1 MDGFEVYKTYLA
13 IKLHFTRDNYNFDQY
28 NGGTRATNDSFN
40 RRNDRFFFHR
50 IAKKYKTD
58 IVDFIVSGFVIDSNT
73 WVGDLSTSTAEQKY
87 LQYVKRRDGFSYYF
101 KLDMMH
107 LLKKADGNFNK
118 IFKCYTKIIEPVSLD
133 EAYLDVTSSHYC
145 EGNAN
150 EMAHQIRNKIFN
162 DLKIT
167 ASAGIASNKFLAK
180 LASEWRKPNGQF
192 SITDEM
198 TKEFIRKLPIR
209 KIIGVGE
216 KTEKECSG
224 LNSGQIILLENL
236 RFYKEETNADES
248 FAKKLSNLAEIYV
261 NDAYGTTHREH
272 ASTATM
278 AKFFVLKCP
287 GILLENEITS
297 LKKLM
302 DNPSGPVTAIIGGA
316 KVSSKISV
324 IANMLDVVDNLI
336 IGGGMA
342 YTFIKNNGGAIGD
355 SIFEKDKLNDCS
367 EIISLAEQKNVNVF
381 LPEDVVASNEFSN
394 EGLKK
399 AVNIYNIPKG
409 WQGLDIG
416 PLTISKFEKIVTES
430 KTILWNGPMGVFEM
444 PAFEQGTLA
453 IAKSVAKATS
463 NGAFSLIGG
472 GDSVAAIKKFN
483 LQNEVSFISTG
494 GGAMLES
501 LEGKILPGIKAL
513 N

>member
-1 MDGFEVYKTYLA
+1 MKSINQIDFS
-13 IKLHFTRDNYNFDQY
+13 Q
-28 NGGTRATNDSFN
+28 
-40 RRNDRFFFHR
+40 
-50 IAKKYKTD
+50 KKAFVR
-58 IVDFIVSGFVIDSNT
+58 VDFNVPFDDAGRISDNSRIVAALPTIKYILSSGGSCILASHLGRPKGKT
-73 WVGDLSTSTAEQKY
+73 KDLSLSKLVPELEKLLSTKV
-87 LQYVKRRDGFSYYF
+87 LFS
-101 KLDMMH
+101 D
-107 LLKKADGNFNK
+107 DC
-118 IFKCYTKIIEPVSLD
+118 I
-133 EAYLDVTSSHYC
+133 
-145 EGNAN
+145 
-150 EMAHQIRNKIFN
+150 
-162 DLKIT
+162 
-167 ASAGIASNKFLAK
+167 
-180 LASEWRKPNGQF
+180 
-192 SITDEM
+192 
-198 TKEFIRKLPIR
+198 
-209 KIIGVGE
+209 GE
-216 KTEKECSG
+216 KTESQCSRLKPG
-224 LNSGQIILLENL
+224 EVILLENL

-272 ASTATM
+272 ASTSTM
-278 AKFFVLKCP
+278 AKFFDLKSP
-287 GILLENEITS
+287 GILLENEIAS

-367 EIISLAEQKNVNVF
+367 KIISLAEQKNVNVF

-444 PAFEQGTLA
+444 PSFEQGTLA

-483 LQNEVSFISTG
+483 LQDEVSFISTG

-501 LEGKILPGIKAL
+501 LEGKILPGIKVL

>member
-1 MDGFEVYKTYLA
+1 MKSINQIDFSE
-13 IKLHFTRDNYNFDQY
+13 
-28 NGGTRATNDSFN
+28 
-40 RRNDRFFFHR
+40 
-50 IAKKYKTD
+50 KKAFVR
-58 IVDFIVSGFVIDSNT
+58 VDFNVPFDDAGRISDNSRIVAALPTIKYILSSGGSCILASHLGRPKGKT
-73 WVGDLSTSTAEQKY
+73 KDLSLSKLVPELEKLLSTKV
-87 LQYVKRRDGFSYYF
+87 LFS
-101 KLDMMH
+101 D
-107 LLKKADGNFNK
+107 DC
-118 IFKCYTKIIEPVSLD
+118 I
-133 EAYLDVTSSHYC
+133 
-145 EGNAN
+145 
-150 EMAHQIRNKIFN
+150 
-162 DLKIT
+162 
-167 ASAGIASNKFLAK
+167 
-180 LASEWRKPNGQF
+180 
-192 SITDEM
+192 
-198 TKEFIRKLPIR
+198 
-209 KIIGVGE
+209 GE
-216 KTEKECSG
+216 KTESQCSRLKPG
-224 LNSGQIILLENL
+224 EVILLENL

-272 ASTATM
+272 ASTSTM
-278 AKFFVLKCP
+278 AKFFDLKSP
-287 GILLENEITS
+287 GILLENEIAS

-399 AVNIYNIPKG
+399 VINVYNIPSG

-416 PLTISKFEKIVTES
+416 PLTISNFENIVTES

-444 PAFEQGTLA
+444 PAFEKGTLS

-463 NGAFSLIGG
+463 SGAFSLIGG

-483 LQNEVSFISTG
+483 LQDEVSFISTG

-501 LEGKILPGIKAL
+501 LEGKILPGIKVL

>member
-1 MDGFEVYKTYLA
+1 MKSINQIDFSE
-13 IKLHFTRDNYNFDQY
+13 
-28 NGGTRATNDSFN
+28 
-40 RRNDRFFFHR
+40 
-50 IAKKYKTD
+50 KKAFVR
-58 IVDFIVSGFVIDSNT
+58 VDFNVPFDDAGRISDNSRIVAALPTIKYILSSGGSCILASHLGRPKGKT
-73 WVGDLSTSTAEQKY
+73 KDLSLSKLVPELEKLLRTKV
-87 LQYVKRRDGFSYYF
+87 LFS
-101 KLDMMH
+101 D
-107 LLKKADGNFNK
+107 DC
-118 IFKCYTKIIEPVSLD
+118 I
-133 EAYLDVTSSHYC
+133 
-145 EGNAN
+145 
-150 EMAHQIRNKIFN
+150 
-162 DLKIT
+162 
-167 ASAGIASNKFLAK
+167 
-180 LASEWRKPNGQF
+180 
-192 SITDEM
+192 
-198 TKEFIRKLPIR
+198 
-209 KIIGVGE
+209 GE
-216 KTEKECSG
+216 KTESQCSSLKPG
-224 LNSGQIILLENL
+224 EVILLENL

-278 AKFFVLKCP
+278 AKFFDFKSP
-287 GILLENEITS
+287 GILLENEITN

-302 DNPSGPVTAIIGGA
+302 DNPTGPVTAIIGGA

-342 YTFIKNNGGAIGD
+342 YTFIKNNGGTIGD

-381 LPEDVVASNEFSN
+381 LPEDVIASNEFSN

-399 AVNIYNIPKG
+399 AVNIYNIPNG

-430 KTILWNGPMGVFEM
+430 NTILWNGPMGVFEM

-463 NGAFSLIGG
+463 SGAFSLIGG

-483 LQNEVSFISTG
+483 LQDEVSFISTG

-501 LEGKILPGIKAL
+501 LEGKILPGIKVL

>member
-1 MDGFEVYKTYLA
+1 MKSINQIDFSE
-13 IKLHFTRDNYNFDQY
+13 
-28 NGGTRATNDSFN
+28 
-40 RRNDRFFFHR
+40 
-50 IAKKYKTD
+50 KKAFVR
-58 IVDFIVSGFVIDSNT
+58 VDFNVPFDDAGRISDNSRIVAALPTIKYILSSGGSCILASHLGRPKGKT
-73 WVGDLSTSTAEQKY
+73 KDLSLSKLVPELEKLLSTKV
-87 LQYVKRRDGFSYYF
+87 LFS
-101 KLDMMH
+101 D
-107 LLKKADGNFNK
+107 DC
-118 IFKCYTKIIEPVSLD
+118 I
-133 EAYLDVTSSHYC
+133 
-145 EGNAN
+145 
-150 EMAHQIRNKIFN
+150 
-162 DLKIT
+162 
-167 ASAGIASNKFLAK
+167 
-180 LASEWRKPNGQF
+180 
-192 SITDEM
+192 
-198 TKEFIRKLPIR
+198 
-209 KIIGVGE
+209 GE
-216 KTEKECSG
+216 KTESQCSDLKPG
-224 LNSGQIILLENL
+224 EVILLENL

-278 AKFFVLKCP
+278 AKFFDLKSP
-287 GILLENEITS
+287 GILLETEITS
-297 LKKLM
+297 LNKLM
-302 DNPSGPVTAIIGGA
+302 NNPNGPVTAIIGGA

-444 PAFEQGTLA
+444 PSFEQGTLA

-483 LQNEVSFISTG
+483 LQDEVSFISTG

-501 LEGKILPGIKAL
+501 LEGKILPGIKVL

>member
-1 MDGFEVYKTYLA
+1 MNSINQIDFSE
-13 IKLHFTRDNYNFDQY
+13 
-28 NGGTRATNDSFN
+28 
-40 RRNDRFFFHR
+40 
-50 IAKKYKTD
+50 KKAFVR
-58 IVDFIVSGFVIDSNT
+58 VDFNVPFDDAGRISDNSRIVAALPTIKYILSSGGSCILASHLGRPKGKT
-73 WVGDLSTSTAEQKY
+73 KDLSLSKLVPELEKLLSTKV
-87 LQYVKRRDGFSYYF
+87 LFS
-101 KLDMMH
+101 D
-107 LLKKADGNFNK
+107 DC
-118 IFKCYTKIIEPVSLD
+118 I
-133 EAYLDVTSSHYC
+133 
-145 EGNAN
+145 
-150 EMAHQIRNKIFN
+150 
-162 DLKIT
+162 
-167 ASAGIASNKFLAK
+167 
-180 LASEWRKPNGQF
+180 
-192 SITDEM
+192 
-198 TKEFIRKLPIR
+198 
-209 KIIGVGE
+209 GE
-216 KTEKECSG
+216 KTESQCSRLKPG
-224 LNSGQIILLENL
+224 EVILLENL

-278 AKFFVLKCP
+278 AKFFDLKSP
-287 GILLENEITS
+287 GILLENEIAS

-444 PAFEQGTLA
+444 PSFEQGTLA

-483 LQNEVSFISTG
+483 LQDEVSFISTG

-501 LEGKILPGIKAL
+501 LEGKILPGIKVL

>member
-1 MDGFEVYKTYLA
+1 MKSINE
-13 IKLHFTRDNYNFDQY
+13 I
-28 NGGTRATNDSFN
+28 SFN
-40 RRNDRFFFHR
+40 GKKVFIRVDFNVPFNDYGEITDSSR
-50 IAKKYKTD
+50 IAASLPTIEY
-58 IVDFIVSGFVIDSNT
+58 VLSSGGACILASHLGRPVGKDSE
-73 WVGDLSTSTAEQKY
+73 LS
-87 LQYVKRRDGFSYYF
+87 
-101 KLDMMH
+101 
-107 LLKKADGNFNK
+107 LKKIIPELKKLLGKDV
-118 IFKCYTKIIEPVSLD
+118 IFLE
-133 EAYLDVTSSHYC
+133 
-145 EGNAN
+145 N
-150 EMAHQIRNKIFN
+150 
-162 DLKIT
+162 
-167 ASAGIASNKFLAK
+167 
-180 LASEWRKPNGQF
+180 
-192 SITDEM
+192 SIGAQ
-198 TKEFIRKLPIR
+198 TKEACSNLQN
-209 KIIGVGE
+209 GE
-216 KTEKECSG
+216 VV
-224 LNSGQIILLENL
+224 LLENL
-236 RFYKEETNADES
+236 RFYEEETKADID
-248 FAKKLSNLAEIYV
+248 FAKELSSLADIYI

-272 ASTATM
+272 ASTATI
-278 AKFFVLKCP
+278 AQFFSEKAP
-287 GILLENEITS
+287 GMLLEKEIES

-302 DNPSGPVTAIIGGA
+302 EKPKKPVTAIIGGA

-342 YTFIKNNGGAIGD
+342 YTFIKNNGGNIGE
-355 SIFEKDKLNDCS
+355 SIFEKDKLDDCS

-399 AVNIYNIPKG
+399 AINIYNIPKG

-430 KTILWNGPMGVFEM
+430 KTILWNGPMGVFEL

-463 NGAFSLIGG
+463 SGAFSLIGG

-483 LQNEVSFISTG
+483 LQDEVSFISTG

>member
-1 MDGFEVYKTYLA
+1 MKSINQIDFSE
-13 IKLHFTRDNYNFDQY
+13 
-28 NGGTRATNDSFN
+28 
-40 RRNDRFFFHR
+40 
-50 IAKKYKTD
+50 KKAFVR
-58 IVDFIVSGFVIDSNT
+58 VDFNVPFDDAGRISDNSRITAALPTIKHILSSGGSCILASHLGRPKGKT
-73 WVGDLSTSTAEQKY
+73 KDLSLSKLVPELEKLLSTKV
-87 LQYVKRRDGFSYYF
+87 LFS
-101 KLDMMH
+101 D
-107 LLKKADGNFNK
+107 DC
-118 IFKCYTKIIEPVSLD
+118 I
-133 EAYLDVTSSHYC
+133 
-145 EGNAN
+145 
-150 EMAHQIRNKIFN
+150 
-162 DLKIT
+162 
-167 ASAGIASNKFLAK
+167 
-180 LASEWRKPNGQF
+180 
-192 SITDEM
+192 
-198 TKEFIRKLPIR
+198 
-209 KIIGVGE
+209 GE
-216 KTEKECSG
+216 KTESQCSRLKPG
-224 LNSGQIILLENL
+224 EVILLENL

-272 ASTATM
+272 ASTSTM
-278 AKFFVLKCP
+278 AKFFDLKSP
-287 GILLENEITS
+287 GILLENEIAS

-367 EIISLAEQKNVNVF
+367 KIIYLAEQKNVNVF

-444 PAFEQGTLA
+444 PSFEQGTFS

-483 LQNEVSFISTG
+483 LQDEVSFISTG

-501 LEGKILPGIKAL
+501 LEGKLLPGIKAL

>member
-1 MDGFEVYKTYLA
+1 MKSINQIDFSE
-13 IKLHFTRDNYNFDQY
+13 
-28 NGGTRATNDSFN
+28 
-40 RRNDRFFFHR
+40 
-50 IAKKYKTD
+50 KKAFVR
-58 IVDFIVSGFVIDSNT
+58 VDFNVPFDDAGRISDNSRIVAALPTIKYILSSGGSCILASHLGRPKGKT
-73 WVGDLSTSTAEQKY
+73 KDLSLSKLVPELEKLLSTKV
-87 LQYVKRRDGFSYYF
+87 LFS
-101 KLDMMH
+101 D
-107 LLKKADGNFNK
+107 DC
-118 IFKCYTKIIEPVSLD
+118 I
-133 EAYLDVTSSHYC
+133 
-145 EGNAN
+145 
-150 EMAHQIRNKIFN
+150 
-162 DLKIT
+162 
-167 ASAGIASNKFLAK
+167 
-180 LASEWRKPNGQF
+180 
-192 SITDEM
+192 
-198 TKEFIRKLPIR
+198 
-209 KIIGVGE
+209 GE
-216 KTEKECSG
+216 KTESQCSDLKPG
-224 LNSGQIILLENL
+224 EVILLENL

-278 AKFFVLKCP
+278 AKFFDIKSP

-367 EIISLAEQKNVNVF
+367 KIISLAEQKNVNVF

-444 PAFEQGTLA
+444 PSFEQGTLA

-463 NGAFSLIGG
+463 SGAFSLIGG

-483 LQNEVSFISTG
+483 LQDEVSFISTG

-501 LEGKILPGIKAL
+501 LEGKILPGIKVL

>member
-1 MDGFEVYKTYLA
+1 MKSINQIDFSE
-13 IKLHFTRDNYNFDQY
+13 
-28 NGGTRATNDSFN
+28 
-40 RRNDRFFFHR
+40 
-50 IAKKYKTD
+50 KKAFVR
-58 IVDFIVSGFVIDSNT
+58 VDFNVPFDDAGRISDNSRIVAALPTIKHILSSGGSCILASHLGRPKGKT
-73 WVGDLSTSTAEQKY
+73 KDLSLSKLVPELEKLLSTKV
-87 LQYVKRRDGFSYYF
+87 LFS
-101 KLDMMH
+101 D
-107 LLKKADGNFNK
+107 DC
-118 IFKCYTKIIEPVSLD
+118 I
-133 EAYLDVTSSHYC
+133 
-145 EGNAN
+145 
-150 EMAHQIRNKIFN
+150 
-162 DLKIT
+162 
-167 ASAGIASNKFLAK
+167 
-180 LASEWRKPNGQF
+180 
-192 SITDEM
+192 
-198 TKEFIRKLPIR
+198 
-209 KIIGVGE
+209 GE
-216 KTEKECSG
+216 KTESQCSRLKPG
-224 LNSGQIILLENL
+224 EVILLENL

-272 ASTATM
+272 ASTSTM
-278 AKFFVLKCP
+278 AKFFDLKSP

-302 DNPSGPVTAIIGGA
+302 DNPTGPVTAIIGGA

-381 LPEDVVASNEFSN
+381 LPEDVVASNEFSS

-416 PLTISKFEKIVTES
+416 PLTISKFEKIVTKS

-444 PAFEQGTLA
+444 PSFEQGTLA

-483 LQNEVSFISTG
+483 LQDEVSFISTG

-501 LEGKILPGIKAL
+501 LEGKILPGIKVL

>member
-1 MDGFEVYKTYLA
+1 MKSINQIDFSE
-13 IKLHFTRDNYNFDQY
+13 
-28 NGGTRATNDSFN
+28 
-40 RRNDRFFFHR
+40 
-50 IAKKYKTD
+50 KKAFVR
-58 IVDFIVSGFVIDSNT
+58 VDFNVPFDDAGRISDNSRIVAALPTIKYILSSGGSCILASHLGRPKGKT
-73 WVGDLSTSTAEQKY
+73 KDLSLSKLVPELEKLLSTKV
-87 LQYVKRRDGFSYYF
+87 LFS
-101 KLDMMH
+101 D
-107 LLKKADGNFNK
+107 DCIGE
-118 IFKCYTKIIEPVSLD
+118 ITESQCS
-133 EAYLDVTSSHYC
+133 
-145 EGNAN
+145 
-150 EMAHQIRNKIFN
+150 
-162 DLKIT
+162 DLK
-167 ASAGIASNKFLAK
+167 
-180 LASEWRKPNGQF
+180 P
-192 SITDEM
+192 
-198 TKEFIRKLPIR
+198 
-209 KIIGVGE
+209 GE
-216 KTEKECSG
+216 V
-224 LNSGQIILLENL
+224 ILLENL

-278 AKFFVLKCP
+278 AKFFDLKSP
-287 GILLENEITS
+287 GILLENEIAS

-302 DNPSGPVTAIIGGA
+302 NNPSGPVTAIIGGA

-444 PAFEQGTLA
+444 PSFEQGTLA

-483 LQNEVSFISTG
+483 LQDEVSFISTG

-501 LEGKILPGIKAL
+501 LEGKILPGIKVL

>member
-1 MDGFEVYKTYLA
+1 MKSINQIDFSE
-13 IKLHFTRDNYNFDQY
+13 
-28 NGGTRATNDSFN
+28 
-40 RRNDRFFFHR
+40 
-50 IAKKYKTD
+50 KKAFVR
-58 IVDFIVSGFVIDSNT
+58 VDFNVPFDDAGRISDNSRIVAALPTIKYILSSGGSCILASHLGRPKGKT
-73 WVGDLSTSTAEQKY
+73 KDLSLSKLVPELEKLLSTKV
-87 LQYVKRRDGFSYYF
+87 LFS
-101 KLDMMH
+101 D
-107 LLKKADGNFNK
+107 DC
-118 IFKCYTKIIEPVSLD
+118 I
-133 EAYLDVTSSHYC
+133 
-145 EGNAN
+145 
-150 EMAHQIRNKIFN
+150 
-162 DLKIT
+162 
-167 ASAGIASNKFLAK
+167 
-180 LASEWRKPNGQF
+180 
-192 SITDEM
+192 
-198 TKEFIRKLPIR
+198 
-209 KIIGVGE
+209 GE
-216 KTEKECSG
+216 KTESQCSRLKPG
-224 LNSGQIILLENL
+224 EVILLENL
-236 RFYKEETNADES
+236 RFYEEETNADES

-278 AKFFVLKCP
+278 AKFFDIKSP

-302 DNPSGPVTAIIGGA
+302 DNPTGPVTAIIGGA

-367 EIISLAEQKNVNVF
+367 KIMSLAEQKNVNVF

-399 AVNIYNIPKG
+399 AINIYNIPKG

-430 KTILWNGPMGVFEM
+430 KTILWNGPMGVFEL
-444 PAFEQGTLA
+444 PSFEQGTLA

-483 LQNEVSFISTG
+483 LQDEVSFISTG

-501 LEGKILPGIKAL
+501 LEGKILPGIKVL

>member
-1 MDGFEVYKTYLA
+1 MKSINQIDFSE
-13 IKLHFTRDNYNFDQY
+13 
-28 NGGTRATNDSFN
+28 
-40 RRNDRFFFHR
+40 
-50 IAKKYKTD
+50 KKAFVR
-58 IVDFIVSGFVIDSNT
+58 VDFNVPFDDAGQISDNSRIVAALPTIKYILSSGGSCILASHLGRPKGKT
-73 WVGDLSTSTAEQKY
+73 KDLSLSKLVPELEKLLSTKV
-87 LQYVKRRDGFSYYF
+87 LFS
-101 KLDMMH
+101 D
-107 LLKKADGNFNK
+107 DC
-118 IFKCYTKIIEPVSLD
+118 I
-133 EAYLDVTSSHYC
+133 
-145 EGNAN
+145 
-150 EMAHQIRNKIFN
+150 
-162 DLKIT
+162 
-167 ASAGIASNKFLAK
+167 
-180 LASEWRKPNGQF
+180 
-192 SITDEM
+192 
-198 TKEFIRKLPIR
+198 
-209 KIIGVGE
+209 GE
-216 KTEKECSG
+216 KTESQCSRLKPG
-224 LNSGQIILLENL
+224 EVILLENL
-236 RFYKEETNADES
+236 RFYKEETNANES

-278 AKFFVLKCP
+278 AKFFDLKSP
-287 GILLENEITS
+287 GILLENEIAS

-381 LPEDVVASNEFSN
+381 LPEDVVASNEFSS

-416 PLTISKFEKIVTES
+416 PLTISKFEKIVTKS

-444 PAFEQGTLA
+444 PSFEQGTLA

-483 LQNEVSFISTG
+483 LQDEVSFISTG

-501 LEGKILPGIKAL
+501 LEGKILPGIKVL

>member
-1 MDGFEVYKTYLA
+1 MKSINQIDFSE
-13 IKLHFTRDNYNFDQY
+13 
-28 NGGTRATNDSFN
+28 
-40 RRNDRFFFHR
+40 
-50 IAKKYKTD
+50 KKAFVR
-58 IVDFIVSGFVIDSNT
+58 VDFNVPFDDAGQISDNSRIVAALPTIKYILSSGGSCILASHLGRPKGKT
-73 WVGDLSTSTAEQKY
+73 KDLSLSKLVPELEKLLSTKV
-87 LQYVKRRDGFSYYF
+87 LFS
-101 KLDMMH
+101 D
-107 LLKKADGNFNK
+107 DC
-118 IFKCYTKIIEPVSLD
+118 I
-133 EAYLDVTSSHYC
+133 
-145 EGNAN
+145 
-150 EMAHQIRNKIFN
+150 
-162 DLKIT
+162 
-167 ASAGIASNKFLAK
+167 
-180 LASEWRKPNGQF
+180 
-192 SITDEM
+192 
-198 TKEFIRKLPIR
+198 
-209 KIIGVGE
+209 GE
-216 KTEKECSG
+216 KTEIQCSRLKPG
-224 LNSGQIILLENL
+224 EVILLENL
-236 RFYKEETNADES
+236 RFYKEETNANES

-278 AKFFVLKCP
+278 AKFFDLKSP
-287 GILLENEITS
+287 GILLENEIAS

-342 YTFIKNNGGAIGD
+342 YTFIKNHGGAIGD

-367 EIISLAEQKNVNVF
+367 EIMSLAEQKNVNVF
-381 LPEDVVASNEFSN
+381 LPDDVVASNEFSN
-394 EGLKK
+394 EGSKK
-399 AVNIYNIPKG
+399 AFNIYNIPKG

-416 PLTISKFEKIVTES
+416 PLTISKFEKIVIES
-430 KTILWNGPMGVFEM
+430 KTILWNGPLGVFEI

-483 LQNEVSFISTG
+483 LQDEVSFISTG

>member
-1 MDGFEVYKTYLA
+1 MKSINQIDFSE
-13 IKLHFTRDNYNFDQY
+13 
-28 NGGTRATNDSFN
+28 
-40 RRNDRFFFHR
+40 
-50 IAKKYKTD
+50 KKAFVR
-58 IVDFIVSGFVIDSNT
+58 VDFNVPFDDAGRISDNSRIVAALPTLKYVLSSGGSCILASHLGRPKGKT
-73 WVGDLSTSTAEQKY
+73 KDLSLSKLVPELEKLLSTKV
-87 LQYVKRRDGFSYYF
+87 LFS
-101 KLDMMH
+101 D
-107 LLKKADGNFNK
+107 DC
-118 IFKCYTKIIEPVSLD
+118 I
-133 EAYLDVTSSHYC
+133 
-145 EGNAN
+145 
-150 EMAHQIRNKIFN
+150 
-162 DLKIT
+162 
-167 ASAGIASNKFLAK
+167 
-180 LASEWRKPNGQF
+180 
-192 SITDEM
+192 
-198 TKEFIRKLPIR
+198 
-209 KIIGVGE
+209 GE
-216 KTEKECSG
+216 KTESQCSDLKPG
-224 LNSGQIILLENL
+224 EVILLENL
-236 RFYKEETNADES
+236 RFYKEETNADEC

-278 AKFFVLKCP
+278 AKFFDIKSP
-287 GILLENEITS
+287 GILLENEIRS

-302 DNPSGPVTAIIGGA
+302 DNPNGPVTAIIGGA

-336 IGGGMA
+336 VGGGMA

-381 LPEDVVASNEFSN
+381 LPEDVVASNKFSN

-399 AVNIYNIPKG
+399 VINIYKIPDG

-430 KTILWNGPMGVFEM
+430 KTILWNGPMGVFEL
-444 PAFEQGTLA
+444 PAFEHGTLA

-463 NGAFSLIGG
+463 SGAFSLIGG

-483 LQNEVSFISTG
+483 LQDDVSFISTG

>member
-1 MDGFEVYKTYLA
+1 MKSINQIDFS
-13 IKLHFTRDNYNFDQY
+13 Q
-28 NGGTRATNDSFN
+28 
-40 RRNDRFFFHR
+40 
-50 IAKKYKTD
+50 KKAFVR
-58 IVDFIVSGFVIDSNT
+58 VDFNVPFDDSGQISDNSRIVAALPTIKYILSSGGSCILASHLGRPKGKT
-73 WVGDLSTSTAEQKY
+73 KDLSLSKLVPELEKLLSTKV
-87 LQYVKRRDGFSYYF
+87 LFS
-101 KLDMMH
+101 D
-107 LLKKADGNFNK
+107 DC
-118 IFKCYTKIIEPVSLD
+118 I
-133 EAYLDVTSSHYC
+133 
-145 EGNAN
+145 
-150 EMAHQIRNKIFN
+150 
-162 DLKIT
+162 
-167 ASAGIASNKFLAK
+167 
-180 LASEWRKPNGQF
+180 
-192 SITDEM
+192 
-198 TKEFIRKLPIR
+198 
-209 KIIGVGE
+209 GE
-216 KTEKECSG
+216 KTESQCSRLKPG
-224 LNSGQIILLENL
+224 EVILLENL
-236 RFYKEETNADES
+236 RFYEEETNADES

-261 NDAYGTTHREH
+261 NDAYGTTHRGH

-278 AKFFVLKCP
+278 AKFFDIKSP

-302 DNPSGPVTAIIGGA
+302 DNPTGPVTAIIGGA

-367 EIISLAEQKNVNVF
+367 EIISLAEQKNVNIF

-399 AVNIYNIPKG
+399 AINIYNIPKG

-430 KTILWNGPMGVFEM
+430 KTILWNGPMGVFEL
-444 PAFEQGTLA
+444 PAFEHGTLA

-463 NGAFSLIGG
+463 SGAFSLIGG
-472 GDSVAAIKKFN
+472 GDSVAAIKKFD
-483 LQNEVSFISTG
+483 LQDEVSFISTG

>member
-1 MDGFEVYKTYLA
+1 MKSINQIDFSE
-13 IKLHFTRDNYNFDQY
+13 
-28 NGGTRATNDSFN
+28 
-40 RRNDRFFFHR
+40 
-50 IAKKYKTD
+50 KKAFVR
-58 IVDFIVSGFVIDSNT
+58 VDFNVPFDDAGRISDNSRIVAALPTIKHILSSGGSCILASHLGRPKGKT
-73 WVGDLSTSTAEQKY
+73 KDLSLSKLVPELEKLLSTKV
-87 LQYVKRRDGFSYYF
+87 LFS
-101 KLDMMH
+101 D
-107 LLKKADGNFNK
+107 DC
-118 IFKCYTKIIEPVSLD
+118 I
-133 EAYLDVTSSHYC
+133 
-145 EGNAN
+145 
-150 EMAHQIRNKIFN
+150 
-162 DLKIT
+162 
-167 ASAGIASNKFLAK
+167 
-180 LASEWRKPNGQF
+180 
-192 SITDEM
+192 
-198 TKEFIRKLPIR
+198 
-209 KIIGVGE
+209 GE
-216 KTEKECSG
+216 KTESQCSRLKPG
-224 LNSGQIILLENL
+224 EVILLENL

-278 AKFFVLKCP
+278 AKFFDLKSP
-287 GILLENEITS
+287 GILLENEIAS

-367 EIISLAEQKNVNVF
+367 KIIYLAEQKNVNVF

-444 PAFEQGTLA
+444 PSFEQGTLA

-483 LQNEVSFISTG
+483 LQDEVSFISTG

-501 LEGKILPGIKAL
+501 LEGKTLPGIKVL

>member
-1 MDGFEVYKTYLA
+1 MKSINQIDFSE
-13 IKLHFTRDNYNFDQY
+13 
-28 NGGTRATNDSFN
+28 
-40 RRNDRFFFHR
+40 
-50 IAKKYKTD
+50 KKVFVR
-58 IVDFIVSGFVIDSNT
+58 VDFNVPFDDAGRISDNSRIVAALPTIKHILSSGGSCILASHLGRPKGKT
-73 WVGDLSTSTAEQKY
+73 KDLSLSKLVPELEKLLSTKV
-87 LQYVKRRDGFSYYF
+87 LFS
-101 KLDMMH
+101 D
-107 LLKKADGNFNK
+107 DC
-118 IFKCYTKIIEPVSLD
+118 I
-133 EAYLDVTSSHYC
+133 
-145 EGNAN
+145 
-150 EMAHQIRNKIFN
+150 
-162 DLKIT
+162 
-167 ASAGIASNKFLAK
+167 
-180 LASEWRKPNGQF
+180 
-192 SITDEM
+192 
-198 TKEFIRKLPIR
+198 
-209 KIIGVGE
+209 GE
-216 KTEKECSG
+216 KTESQCSRLKPG
-224 LNSGQIILLENL
+224 EVILLENL

-272 ASTATM
+272 ASTSTM
-278 AKFFVLKCP
+278 AKFFDLKSP
-287 GILLENEITS
+287 GILLENEIAS

-367 EIISLAEQKNVNVF
+367 KIISLAEQKNVNVF

-416 PLTISKFEKIVTES
+416 PLTISKFKKIVTES

-444 PAFEQGTLA
+444 SSFEQGTLA

-483 LQNEVSFISTG
+483 LQDEVSFISTG

-501 LEGKILPGIKAL
+501 LEGKILPGIKVL

>member
-1 MDGFEVYKTYLA
+1 MKSINQIDFSE
-13 IKLHFTRDNYNFDQY
+13 
-28 NGGTRATNDSFN
+28 
-40 RRNDRFFFHR
+40 
-50 IAKKYKTD
+50 KKAFVR
-58 IVDFIVSGFVIDSNT
+58 VDFNVPFDDAGQISDNSRIVAALPTIKYILSSGGSCILASHLGRPKGKT
-73 WVGDLSTSTAEQKY
+73 KDLSLSKLVPEIEKLLNTKV
-87 LQYVKRRDGFSYYF
+87 LFS
-101 KLDMMH
+101 D
-107 LLKKADGNFNK
+107 DC
-118 IFKCYTKIIEPVSLD
+118 I
-133 EAYLDVTSSHYC
+133 
-145 EGNAN
+145 
-150 EMAHQIRNKIFN
+150 
-162 DLKIT
+162 
-167 ASAGIASNKFLAK
+167 
-180 LASEWRKPNGQF
+180 
-192 SITDEM
+192 
-198 TKEFIRKLPIR
+198 
-209 KIIGVGE
+209 GE
-216 KTEKECSG
+216 KTERQCSDLKPG
-224 LNSGQIILLENL
+224 EVILLENL
-236 RFYKEETNADES
+236 RFYEEETNADES
-248 FAKKLSNLAEIYV
+248 FAQKLSNLAEIYV

-278 AKFFVLKCP
+278 AKFFDIKSP

-302 DNPSGPVTAIIGGA
+302 DNPTGPVTAIIGGA

-444 PAFEQGTLA
+444 SSFEHGTLT
-453 IAKSVAKATS
+453 IAKSVAKATI

-483 LQNEVSFISTG
+483 LQDEVSFISTG

-501 LEGKILPGIKAL
+501 LEGKILPGIKVL

>member
-1 MDGFEVYKTYLA
+1 MKSINQIDFSE
-13 IKLHFTRDNYNFDQY
+13 
-28 NGGTRATNDSFN
+28 
-40 RRNDRFFFHR
+40 
-50 IAKKYKTD
+50 KKAF
-58 IVDFIVSGFVIDSNT
+58 IRVDFNVPFDDAGRISDNSRIVAALPTIKYILSSGGSCILASHLGRPKGKT
-73 WVGDLSTSTAEQKY
+73 KDLSLSKLVPELEKLLSTKV
-87 LQYVKRRDGFSYYF
+87 LFS
-101 KLDMMH
+101 D
-107 LLKKADGNFNK
+107 DC
-118 IFKCYTKIIEPVSLD
+118 I
-133 EAYLDVTSSHYC
+133 
-145 EGNAN
+145 
-150 EMAHQIRNKIFN
+150 
-162 DLKIT
+162 
-167 ASAGIASNKFLAK
+167 
-180 LASEWRKPNGQF
+180 
-192 SITDEM
+192 
-198 TKEFIRKLPIR
+198 
-209 KIIGVGE
+209 GE
-216 KTEKECSG
+216 KTESQCSRLKPG
-224 LNSGQIILLENL
+224 EVILLENL
-236 RFYKEETNADES
+236 RFYNEETNADES

-278 AKFFVLKCP
+278 AKFFDLKSP
-287 GILLENEITS
+287 GILLENEIAS

-355 SIFEKDKLNDCS
+355 SIFEKDMLNDCS

-399 AVNIYNIPKG
+399 AVNIYNIPNG

-444 PAFEQGTLA
+444 PSFEQGTLA

-483 LQNEVSFISTG
+483 LQDEVSFISTG

-501 LEGKILPGIKAL
+501 LEGKILPGIKVL